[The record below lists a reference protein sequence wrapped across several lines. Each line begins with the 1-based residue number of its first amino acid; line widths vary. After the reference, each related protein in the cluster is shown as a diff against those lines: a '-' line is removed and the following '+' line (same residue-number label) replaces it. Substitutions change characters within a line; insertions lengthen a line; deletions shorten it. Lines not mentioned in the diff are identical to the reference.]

1 MIELSGSLKTGGYRR
16 KGEIDEGINEGVSEG
31 VNEGTDEGMEE
42 VIEAAGFCLDAELPE
57 ATLADL

>member
-16 KGEIDEGINEGVSEG
+16 KGEIDEGISEG